1 MGTKGKDKGE
11 APISAATE
19 AGAPD
24 SRPVSSAS
32 VRTGT
37 LLVTL
42 ALCAPAL
49 LMLVNGTLSLH
60 EAALR
65 CGAAV
70 VVGWI
75 GVGCLTSLLR
85 TYARPGSPAAP
96 TGVGTPPAE
105 T

>member
-1 MGTKGKDKGE
+1 MARRDKNDGE
-11 APISAATE
+11 AAAP
-19 AGAPD
+19 ALD

-49 LMLVNGTLSLH
+49 LMLIGGTLSLQQ
-60 EAALR
+60 AALR

-70 VVGWI
+70 LLGWI

-85 TYARPGSPAAP
+85 TYAQPG
-96 TGVGTPPAE
+96 PPAVPARVDTPTAE

>member
-1 MGTKGKDKGE
+1 MKDKGKGE
-11 APISAATE
+11 TP
-19 AGAPD
+19 APD

-42 ALCAPAL
+42 ALCSPAL
-49 LMLVNGTLSLH
+49 LMLVGGTLSLQ

-65 CGAAV
+65 CAAAV
-70 VVGWI
+70 LVGWI

-85 TYARPGSPAAP
+85 SYAQPDPPTSLIGDRPP
-96 TGVGTPPAE
+96 TE
-105 T
+105 